1 MLNRARMLCFTLL
14 VVDVTLM
21 SGIKWSI
28 GSMYLYRGYQ
38 MIYQIG
44 VFISRVSRSIR
55 SVYLYRRY
63 QVIYQISV
71 FISQVSSD
79 LSNRC
84 IYIAGIKWSIRLVYL
99 YCRYQVIY
107 QIGVF
112 ISRSSVSLVQI
123 PQVFVFPLFQ
133 VCLRWFHCWIY
144 LPNLKLI
151 SSKAAVILLIW
162 LANLRH
168 WRLPVLMVE
177 Q

>member
-44 VFISRVSRSIR
+44 VFIS
-55 SVYLYRRY
+55 
-63 QVIYQISV
+63 
-71 FISQVSSD
+71 QVSSY
-79 LSNRC
+79 LSDQC
-84 IYIAGIKWSIRLVYL
+84 IYIAGIKWSIRSVYL
-99 YCRYQVIY
+99 YRRYQVIY

>member
-1 MLNRARMLCFTLL
+1 MDVEPGED
-14 VVDVTLM
+14 VVFYTVSCWCNTHVRYQVIYRIDVFISRVSNDL
-21 SGIKWSI
+21 SDRCIHIAGIE
-28 GSMYLYRGYQ
+28 
-38 MIYQIG
+38 IYQIG
-44 VFISRVSRSIR
+44 VFIS
-55 SVYLYRRY
+55 
-63 QVIYQISV
+63 
-71 FISQVSSD
+71 QVSSY
-79 LSNRC
+79 LSDQC
-84 IYIAGIKWSIRLVYL
+84 IYIAGIKWSIRSVYL

>member
-14 VVDVTLM
+14 VVAVTLM

-28 GSMYLYRGYQ
+28 RSMYLYRGYQ

-44 VFISRVSRSIR
+44 VFISRVSSDLSDQCIYIAGIKLSIR

-63 QVIYQISV
+63 QVIYQIGV

-79 LSNRC
+79 LSDRC
-84 IYIAGIKWSIRLVYL
+84 IYIAVVRQSCTNSSSICL
-99 YCRYQVIY
+99 
-107 QIGVF
+107 
-112 ISRSSVSLVQI
+112 SSLSGLSD
-123 PQVFVFPLFQ
+123 